1 MLTAQEFIKTHKM
14 EYTSIDIAEQME
26 AYLDEMKKGLCGEE
40 SSLYLAE
47 KRSKTRKALNLR
59 GCGRDKP
66 ADHGRKIFTGRKL
79 SYGRDQPVYDAGCG
93 KGSRS
98 GRIF

>member
-40 SSLYLAE
+40 SSLLMIPTYISLKSEVKRE
-47 KRSKTRKALNLR
+47 K
-59 GCGRDKP
+59 P
-66 ADHGRKIFTGRKL
+66 VIL
-79 SYGRDQPVYDAGCG
+79 SL
-93 KGSRS
+93 
-98 GRIF
+98 IHI

>member
-40 SSLYLAE
+40 SSLLMIPTYISLKSEVKRE
-47 KRSKTRKALNLR
+47 KPVICVDAGGTNLR
-59 GCGRDKP
+59 ITVAKFLQD
-66 ADHGRKIFTGRKL
+66 
-79 SYGRDQPVYDAGCG
+79 
-93 KGSRS
+93 GSFHTEEINRYMMP
-98 GRIF
+98 GVEKEV